1 MADSILQALLF
12 ILPILIVFIGIYFMM
27 KKLIDSFQKK
37 WLLDFRK
44 ESQKTVTPIK
54 FQAYERIV
62 LFLER
67 ISLENLVMRIYV
79 GGMSKSK
86 LQQELLKAIRT
97 EYEHNLSQQVYVSTT
112 AWRMVRTV
120 KEENLK
126 IVNTAASSLPEAATG
141 MELSQL
147 ILKIMAG
154 MNQSPSRTAIDL
166 LKQEIDQHL

>member
-1 MADSILQALLF
+1 MTESILQALLF
-12 ILPILIVFIGIYFMM
+12 ILPIIIVFIGIYFMM

-79 GGMSKSK
+79 GGMSRSK
-86 LQQELLKAIRT
+86 LHQELLKAIRT
-97 EYEHNLSQQVYVSTT
+97 EYEHNLSQQVYVSTS

-126 IVNTAASSLPEAATG
+126 IVNTAASSLPEDASG

-147 ILKIMAG
+147 ILKLMAG
-154 MNQSPSRTAIDL
+154 MKQSPSRTAIDY